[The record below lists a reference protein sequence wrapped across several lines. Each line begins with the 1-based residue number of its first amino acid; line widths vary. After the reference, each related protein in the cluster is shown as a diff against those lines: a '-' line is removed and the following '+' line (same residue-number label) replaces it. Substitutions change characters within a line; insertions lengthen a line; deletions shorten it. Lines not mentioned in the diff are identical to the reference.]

1 MSYNGKNY
9 AEQGGDK
16 WVIGG
21 TLEIK
26 EGATVTGLPE
36 GEAYSLPVASASALG
51 GVKRRQK
58 APGILY
64 PSRWIA
70 RATCMSPL
78 IPLFPP
84 FPRAAKS
91 GLIVWQQRWRP
102 LVTGFLN
109 GPAHQVEG
117 RRAL

>member
-26 EGATVTGLPE
+26 EGATVTGLSE
-36 GEAYSLPVASASALG
+36 GEACSLPVTSASVLA
-51 GVKRRQK
+51 VSKRPK
-58 APGILY
+58 GSEDLY
-64 PSRWIA
+64 SRWIA

-78 IPLFPP
+78 IP
-84 FPRAAKS
+84 RS
-91 GLIVWQQRWRP
+91 HHSQGGQSD
-102 LVTGFLN
+102 
-109 GPAHQVEG
+109 
-117 RRAL
+117 

>member
-36 GEAYSLPVASASALG
+36 GEAYSLPVASASVLG
-51 GVKRRQK
+51 GVKAAAK

-84 FPRAAKS
+84 FPRQPIR
-91 GLIVWQQRWRP
+91 LIVWQQRWRP
-102 LVTGFLN
+102 LLRILTACS
-109 GPAHQVEG
+109 PS
-117 RRAL
+117 

>member
-51 GVKRRQK
+51 GVK
-58 APGILY
+58 A
-64 PSRWIA
+64 
-70 RATCMSPL
+70 
-78 IPLFPP
+78 
-84 FPRAAKS
+84 AAKRLR
-91 GLIVWQQRWRP
+91 GYCTRQ
-102 LVTGFLN
+102 G
-109 GPAHQVEG
+109 G
-117 RRAL
+117 

>member
-21 TLEIK
+21 TLKIK

-36 GEAYSLPVASASALG
+36 GEAYSLPVASASVLG
-51 GVKRRQK
+51 GVK
-58 APGILY
+58 
-64 PSRWIA
+64 A

-84 FPRAAKS
+84 FPRQ
-91 GLIVWQQRWRP
+91 LIRRIVWQQRWRP
-102 LVTGFLN
+102 LLRILTACS
-109 GPAHQVEG
+109 PS
-117 RRAL
+117 

>member
-36 GEAYSLPVASASALG
+36 GEAYSLPVASASVLG
-51 GVKRRQK
+51 GVKAAAK
-58 APGILY
+58 GSGDTVPVKVDSAGNLYVPTY
-64 PSRWIA
+64 PSVPTIPKRPIRLTVW
-70 RATCMSPL
+70 RRMSPL
-78 IPLFPP
+78 WF
-84 FPRAAKS
+84 
-91 GLIVWQQRWRP
+91 LILTACSP
-102 LVTGFLN
+102 S
-109 GPAHQVEG
+109 
-117 RRAL
+117 